1 MTPGAWAP
9 TAPTGALAGGARR
22 VRSGGRRLGH
32 APRVAQG
39 AHAPA
44 LAGEG
49 HQKVVPAVFAPGAGK
64 AVGEDAA
71 FQVLMRL
78 NKHSKLDDT
87 RSYLQRG
94 EGWRYLAGRPY
105 CANLSAMNVLLS
117 PIVSEFETEEQ
128 ELSYNLW
135 FRDKVE
141 EALHSKKPRLPHDAA
156 MANVQTMLEERRK
169 ARANNSV
176 G

>member
-1 MTPGAWAP
+1 M
-9 TAPTGALAGGARR
+9 
-22 VRSGGRRLGH
+22 
-32 APRVAQG
+32 
-39 AHAPA
+39 
-44 LAGEG
+44 
-49 HQKVVPAVFAPGAGK
+49 
-64 AVGEDAA
+64 GEDAA
-71 FQVLMRL
+71 FQVLLRL

-156 MANVQTMLEERRK
+156 MAKVQTMLEERRK